1 MLRYHMAAHP
11 ATTLERDKEERVLR
25 TAVPRQPQTR
35 IIRIAKDIRAIIRF
49 THKVTTEKVVDI
61 IARMGHLLE
70 SRQRTSS
77 HHRNMVIVAKFIQ
90 TRIERYTKHQVV
102 IHIKMHSTHRV
113 RSVTSV
119 QAVGLAIITLWIKVK
134 MVVKGSK
141 LYNQA
146 TSIEEL

>member
-1 MLRYHMAAHP
+1 MWRYHMATPP
-11 ATTLERDKEERVLR
+11 ATTLEKDQVERVLHI
-25 TAVPRQPQTR
+25 AVLRQPRTR
-35 IIRIAKDIRAIIRF
+35 IIRIAKDIRATIRF
-49 THKVTTEKVVDI
+49 THRVTTEKVGDI
-61 IARMGHLLE
+61 IAHMVQLQASRHL
-70 SRQRTSS
+70 TSL
-77 HHRNMVIVAKFIQ
+77 HHRNMDIVAKFIQ

-102 IHIKMHSTHRV
+102 IHIKMHSILRV